1 MTTVVATGAP
11 APIRPGSAS
20 RRKQQLA
27 PYLFVLP
34 FFVVFVAMLVVPL
47 GYAAWTSLFRSRLI
61 GGKVFAG
68 LDNYTRAL
76 TDPGFLE
83 GLRRVALILLV
94 QVPIMLGLALVFAL
108 VLDSGRA
115 RRVARP
121 TSAHLPAVCG
131 ARCRRDPHVG
141 LPLRSRLRPDRPGIP
156 GGRSRGA
163 QLLLRTEHAR
173 RDHERR
179 HVVICWLQHGD
190 HVLGPPSH
198 PHMSSTKLPR
208 STARPSSESPG
219 ASRSP

>member
-115 RRVARP
+115 
-121 TSAHLPAVCG
+121 
-131 ARCRRDPHVG
+131 
-141 LPLRSRLRPDRPGIP
+141 
-156 GGRSRGA
+156 
-163 QLLLRTEHAR
+163 
-173 RDHERR
+173 
-179 HVVICWLQHGD
+179 
-190 HVLGPPSH
+190 
-198 PHMSSTKLPR
+198 
-208 STARPSSESPG
+208 
-219 ASRSP
+219 

>member
-1 MTTVVATGAP
+1 MTTLVATGAP
-11 APIRPGSAS
+11 APIRRGSAN
-20 RRKQQLA
+20 RRKQLLA

-108 VLDSGRA
+108 VLDSGRCAGRAPYACSSSCRMPCQVSSRPSCGATSTVATSA
-115 RRVARP
+115 RSARHSGRSVSRRP
-121 TSAHLPAVCG
+121 TSSRNRTCS
-131 ARCRRDPHVG
+131 AR
-141 LPLRSRLRPDRPGIP
+141 S
-156 GGRSRGA
+156 
-163 QLLLRTEHAR
+163 
-173 RDHERR
+173 
-179 HVVICWLQHGD
+179 
-190 HVLGPPSH
+190 
-198 PHMSSTKLPR
+198 
-208 STARPSSESPG
+208 
-219 ASRSP
+219 